1 MNSWRDI
8 LTLAILFVSL
18 YYEIFLLVTY
28 IERRKKIHGV
38 FSVKTRTGDDLPRVT
53 VIVPCFNEEH
63 TVSKTLDSLLALEYP
78 QTKLKIVVVNDGSTD
93 NTLKVLESYR
103 NYPHIEI
110 LNKENGGK
118 HTALNLALQQSNT
131 EFVGCLDADSYARPD
146 SLARIIMKFDR
157 PEVMAV
163 VPSLQVFEPK
173 TLIQKIQKVEYVIG
187 AFMRAILA
195 EMNALYVT
203 PGPFSIF
210 RREVFEIVGYY
221 RKAHN
226 TEDMEMAMRMQVN
239 GMHIASAHDAV
250 VYTSSPRGVK
260 TLYKQRVRWTSGF
273 LNNARDYKHMLFNLK
288 YGNIGMFVMPFM
300 IVSSICVLFV
310 ITSIG
315 YDLITMVQAW
325 YLRYSSIGLNMFEW
339 SWPSFNWFYIQT
351 TPLLF
356 CGIAAMS
363 IVLIFII
370 LGSRISTDNK
380 PKVLE
385 IVPYVC
391 LYSFIAPLWVIKSLY
406 NVALQKK
413 MSWR

>member
-1 MNSWRDI
+1 MNSIRDI
-8 LTLAILFVSL
+8 LTLAVLFMSL

-28 IERRKKIHGV
+28 IERRRSIHGV
-38 FSVKTRTGDDLPRVT
+38 FKKQTLAHDSLPTVT
-53 VIVPCFNEEH
+53 VIVPCFNEEN
-63 TVSKTLDSLLALEYP
+63 TVCKTLDSLLALDYP
-78 QTKLKIVVVNDGSTD
+78 RSKLKIVVVNDGSTD
-93 NTLKVLESYR
+93 NTLVVLDQYR
-103 NYPHIEI
+103 RYSHIEI
-110 LNKENGGK
+110 LSKENGGK
-118 HTALNLALQQSNT
+118 HTALNLALIKSDT
-131 EFVGCLDADSYARPD
+131 ELVGCLDADSYAKPD
-146 SLARIIMKFDR
+146 SLARLIMKFDN

-187 AFMRAILA
+187 AFMRSILA

-210 RREVFEIVGYY
+210 RREVFEKIGYY
-221 RKAHN
+221 KNAHN

-239 GMHIASAHDAV
+239 GMRIASAHDAV
-250 VYTSSPRGVK
+250 VFTSSPNGVR

-273 LNNARDYKHMLFNLK
+273 LNNARDYRHMLFNLK

-300 IVSSICVLFV
+300 IVSAISILFV
-310 ITSIG
+310 VLMIG
-315 YDLITMVQAW
+315 YDVITMARSW
-325 YLRYSSIGLNMFEW
+325 YVTYSSLGSSMFEW
-339 SWPSFNWFYIQT
+339 SWSSFNWFYIQT

-356 CGIAAMS
+356 CGIAAML
-363 IVLIFII
+363 IVLTFIV
-370 LGSRISTDNK
+370 LGSRMSSGNK

-406 NVALQKK
+406 NVALQRK